1 MCLETKSF
9 VIPQIHLKFEFSGHC
24 KIFEKIWGRG
34 GVVDGPS
41 EATRFWRRFEGG
53 RGGQQLSL
61 VKAQVFGEDSWE
73 ERGGQQLSLVKPQVF
88 GEDSWEERG
97 GAAAVSSEATE
108 VQFGRQ
114 TFVFP
119 KGLFNRRS

>member
-1 MCLETKSF
+1 MPLVKPQDFGEDSREEGGGAAAVPSEGTSF
-9 VIPQIHLKFEFSGHC
+9 WRRF
-24 KIFEKIWGRG
+24 G
-34 GVVDGPS
+34 GGKGGAAAVPS
-41 EATRFWRRFEGG
+41 EATIFWRRFVVG
-53 RGGQQLSL
+53 
-61 VKAQVFGEDSWE
+61 K
-73 ERGGQQLSLVKPQVF
+73 
-88 GEDSWEERG
+88 G

>member
-1 MCLETKSF
+1 MALVK
-9 VIPQIHLKFEFSGHC
+9 PQDFGEDSR
-24 KIFEKIWGRG
+24 E
-34 GVVDGPS
+34 
-41 EATRFWRRFEGG
+41 EG
-53 RGGQQLSL
+53 GGQQLSL

-73 ERGGQQLSLVKPQVF
+73 ERGGA
-88 GEDSWEERG
+88 G
-97 GAAAVSSEATE
+97 AVSSEATE